1 MIAWYHG
8 EMASELATRLGTRF
22 EARAI
27 HVGNRIDVRGM
38 EPRLSPQL
46 PMITEAGPGYAV
58 LLRAGAVVL
67 FGIDAAAEE
76 KFLAEIESRI
86 QEPYKKYESER
97 AVIRVADFDGI
108 ELDALTLRELTVER
122 LQVIAVIL
130 GRSVVLG
137 RYELEV
143 ADAFTAIE
151 PMAIQMKQTPRR
163 LPWRQLDLV
172 HQIGQTI
179 LAEHALVGRA
189 EVLEKP
195 DLLWDRSD
203 LDRFYARL
211 EDEYELRERYLAL
224 DKKLAVVTSAAQQM
238 LELSQTR
245 RSHNLEMYIIALFL
259 LEIVL
264 AVYQL
269 VRG

>member
-1 MIAWYHG
+1 
-8 EMASELATRLGTRF
+8 MASELASRLGTRF
-22 EARAI
+22 EVRAI
-27 HVGNRIDVRGM
+27 HVGSRIDVRGI
-38 EPRLSPQL
+38 EPRLSAQL
-46 PMITEAGPGYAV
+46 PMITEAGAGYVV

-67 FGIDAAAEE
+67 FGLDAAGEAKYLED
-76 KFLAEIESRI
+76 LAPRI

-97 AVIRVADFDGI
+97 AVIRVADADGI
-108 ELDALTLRELTVER
+108 EPDALTLKELTVER

-137 RYELEV
+137 RYELEIV
-143 ADAFTAIE
+143 DAFTAIE
-151 PMAIQMKQTPRR
+151 PMAVQMKRTRRR
-163 LPWRQLDLV
+163 LPWKQLDLV

-195 DLLWDRSD
+195 DLLWDRSE

-224 DKKLAVVTSAAQQM
+224 DKKLEVVTRAAQQM

-245 RSHNLEMYIIALFL
+245 RSHNLELYIIGLFL
-259 LEIVL
+259 LEILL
-264 AVYQL
+264 AIVQM
-269 VRG
+269 VKG